1 MENNFIDDLFKEVE
15 EPNED
20 KKEKEKEKNINKDA
34 NIIKDLNK
42 NDQNKVISFLKYNAD
57 DNNKKDQIEK
67 VSNLVHNKLL
77 SLINLNEIN
86 YNLKNYF

>member
-42 NDQNKVISFLKYNAD
+42 NDQNKVILFLKDIAD

>member
-1 MENNFIDDLFKEVE
+1 MIYL
-15 EPNED
+15 
-20 KKEKEKEKNINKDA
+20 KKWKNLTKIKKRKKKKEKNINKAA

-42 NDQNKVISFLKYNAD
+42 NDQNKVISFLKDIAD
-57 DNNKKDQIEK
+57 DNNKKDQMEK

>member
-20 KKEKEKEKNINKDA
+20 KKEKEKEKNINKDV